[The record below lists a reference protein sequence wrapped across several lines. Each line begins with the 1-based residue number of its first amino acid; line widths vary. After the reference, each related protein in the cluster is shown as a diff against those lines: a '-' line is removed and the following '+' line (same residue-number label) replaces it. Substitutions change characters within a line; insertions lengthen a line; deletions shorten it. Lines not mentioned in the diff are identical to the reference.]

1 MGELTPSENEWQIM
15 EVIWKA
21 QRPVTA
27 SEVIEQVA
35 DRMNITK
42 KTVRVMLNRLVA
54 KGVLDYTLDKKDA
67 RVYHYYPLRSR
78 EECIEI
84 KSSRFLK
91 HYFSGRSALA
101 VASFLQQGE
110 VSEEELEELS
120 RLVEKMKK
128 QGVKHER

>member
-21 QRPVTA
+21 GRPVTA

-35 DRMNITK
+35 DRMDITK
-42 KTVRVMLNRLVA
+42 KTIRVMLNRLVA
-54 KGVLDYTLDKKDA
+54 KGVIDYTLDKKDA
-67 RVYHYYPLRSR
+67 RIYHYFPLRSR
-78 EECIEI
+78 EECIRI
-84 KSSRFLK
+84 KSNRFLK

-101 VASFLQQGE
+101 VASFLKEGE

-120 RLVEKMKK
+120 RMVEQMKK
-128 QGVKHER
+128 KK